1 VRLFRA
7 SPAFEHVSVVC
18 RDIDPLPN
26 NDAQIALLSL
36 PYLASTDLVAA
47 DSPYLVPPDHR
58 QQITNRSRELH
69 VGIVWAGKP
78 SHNNDHNRLLALSDL
93 APLLGVSGAYF
104 HSLQLGDPAATIV
117 ASGFAAL
124 VKGFHPVIRDF
135 ADSAGLIGSLD
146 LLISV
151 DTAPAH
157 LAGALCRPVW
167 ALLPF
172 APDRRW

>member
-1 VRLFRA
+1 
-7 SPAFEHVSVVC
+7 
-18 RDIDPLPN
+18 
-26 NDAQIALLSL
+26 
-36 PYLASTDLVAA
+36 
-47 DSPYLVPPDHR
+47 
-58 QQITNRSRELH
+58 LH

-117 ASGFAAL
+117 ASGFSAL
-124 VKGFHPVIRDF
+124 VKGFRPVIRDF

-167 ALLPF
+167 TLLPF
-172 APDRRW
+172 APDRRWRTEREDTPWYSSMRLFRQTEPCQWDDVVIRLCEALESFIAEAG